1 MILPQSRS
9 LGSTSH
15 RRGTALRKGN
25 IISITGSWAQL
36 CWAQV
41 SVITMIVIVS
51 TSPVVPVAQGDTM
64 TKVRPAVAF
73 STGVPLSKTRKLML
87 MGVPTG
93 WLVLMAQLARPTR
106 LNSCPACTGDA
117 IGMVQEIFTVQ
128 GSGNLHF

>member
-1 MILPQSRS
+1 M
-9 LGSTSH
+9 
-15 RRGTALRKGN
+15 
-25 IISITGSWAQL
+25 TGCWTQC

-41 SVITMIVIVS
+41 SVMMIFIVS
-51 TSPVVPVAQGDTM
+51 TSPVAQGDPM

-117 IGMVQEIFTVQ
+117 IGMVQEIFIVQ